1 MASTAAHL
9 DTGNSPAASS
19 SATPRGANTP
29 VNPAAEVLFADGDS
43 GFEASSF
50 GPVADAADSSPRIA
64 RRRHALIFLALL
76 GCLGVFVLARWL
88 AATPYLD
95 SQWTATTQGD
105 LHLHASVN
113 PALARMGGQTLKALA
128 ASDGTALALDAALLQ
143 RSPRW
148 QVSDVLRSQLIEQ
161 NRALSA
167 ALATGAVRL
176 QFATGEE
183 VLAMATARGYSG
195 LGWLFWMLGVAALVL
210 YLVGCVVALAR
221 PQLHNLLFLL
231 MTFCQAGNLLAI
243 ATETLPGLGVPAGL
257 LTLDLPL
264 RLALDACTGAA
275 IVHAFAIFP
284 LRQAQATRL
293 ALVVWP
299 AAWLWAAAVVAGW
312 LPAVWWWSQG
322 LLLGLGVLAWW
333 VARRSYASE
342 PNPFALA
349 MKRFALTSVATL
361 VLMSAAVAI
370 SAQLPGLAHGVAVG
384 ASVTWYLFLGSL
396 LALVPFL
403 AGSRRVLREFA
414 LLAGISTVATSLD
427 LLFVSLFSVGPF
439 MSLAI
444 AVFVAALLYGGARQ
458 FILHQLLGSS
468 MLTTERIFDHLYRSA
483 RALQS
488 NPERHPLLLAHLLRD
503 LFDPLKLQRV
513 NRVPSRTRVVS
524 GGAAMVVPVTPPVA
538 TRTARGELPQAH
550 ALMLRFAQRG
560 QRLFTA
566 EDARL
571 AERLIEQLRRA
582 VAYDQAVERGRSE
595 ERLRIAQDLHD
606 DIGARLLTLMYQS
619 PTPEM
624 EDYIR
629 HTLQDLKTLTRGL
642 AAPEQAF
649 SHAAGEWKADLTQRL
664 SAARAELVW
673 SFVIDHDLRLSV
685 VQWSALTR
693 ILREL
698 VSNALYHGH
707 AARVEVALELLGA
720 RLRLRVTDD
729 GEGRSPEAWSH
740 GLGLGGVRKRVK
752 ALAGHVAWTEAAGQ
766 GITCQVEVPNF
777 DSSSQRRPA
786 D

>member
-1 MASTAAHL
+1 MVTTAADQGAGPAL
-9 DTGNSPAASS
+9 DTTSPANAPARASDRPPDR
-19 SATPRGANTP
+19 APT
-29 VNPAAEVLFADGDS
+29 AASDADS
-43 GFEASSF
+43 GFGASTF
-50 GPVADAADSSPRIA
+50 GPGADLVDGGPRVA
-64 RRRHALIFLALL
+64 RRRRALVLLALF

-95 SQWTATTQGD
+95 SQWTASPQGG
-105 LHLHASVN
+105 LLAHASAN
-113 PALARMGGQTLKALA
+113 PALARMGGQTLMALLGPDGKAVA
-128 ASDGTALALDAALLQ
+128 VDATLLQ

-148 QVSDVLRSQLIEQ
+148 QVSDAMRAQLLEQ
-161 NRALSA
+161 NRVLSA
-167 ALATGAVRL
+167 ALATGRVQL
-176 QFATGEE
+176 QFSEAEE
-183 VLAMATARGYSG
+183 VAALATPRGYSG
-195 LGWLFWMLGVAALVL
+195 LGWLFWMLSAAALLL

-221 PQLHNLLFLL
+221 PQLHNLLFLV
-231 MTFCQAGNLLAI
+231 MTVCQAGNLLAI

-257 LTLDLPL
+257 LALDLPL
-264 RLALDACTGAA
+264 RLLLDACTGAA
-275 IVHAFAIFP
+275 IVHAFAIYP
-284 LRQAQATRL
+284 LRLAQATPL
-293 ALVVWP
+293 ALLVWP
-299 AAWLWAAAVVAGW
+299 AALLSAAAVAAGW
-312 LPAVWWWSQG
+312 VAAAWWWSQG
-322 LLLGLGVLAWW
+322 LMLVLGVLAGA
-333 VARRSYASE
+333 VARQSYAAE

-349 MKRFALTSVATL
+349 MKRFAFTSVATL
-361 VLMSAAVAI
+361 VLMSAAVAL

-403 AGSRRVLREFA
+403 AGNRRVLREFA

-439 MSLAI
+439 LSLAI

-458 FILHQLLGSS
+458 FILRQLLGTS
-468 MLTTERIFDHLYRSA
+468 MLSTERIFDHLYRSA

-488 NPERHPLLLAHLLRD
+488 TPERHPLLLAHLLRD
-503 LFDPLKLQRV
+503 LFDPLKMQRV
-513 NRVPSRTRVVS
+513 GRVPSRTRVVS
-524 GGAAMVVPVTPPVA
+524 GGAAMVVPVTPPAVSH
-538 TRTARGELPQAH
+538 TRGEPPQPH

-560 QRLFTA
+560 QRLFTD

-571 AERLIEQLRRA
+571 VERLIEQLRRA

-619 PTPEM
+619 TTPEM

-664 SAARAELVW
+664 AAARAELVW

-707 AARVEVALELLGA
+707 ATRVEVALELLGS

-729 GEGRSPEAWSH
+729 GEGHSPQAWAH

-752 ALAGHVAWTEAAGQ
+752 ALAGRVAWSEAAGS
-766 GITCQVEVPNF
+766 GITCQVEVPDF
-777 DSSSQRRPA
+777 DNITQRSGT
-786 D
+786 